1 MQNLTPSKPHFA
13 SKRRISPILLGL
25 AAVLAAAVPMKSSAW
40 TEFFPSST
48 LQVQDAGGTY
58 HNVSGTTTSIN
69 FGDVRYSNSGGV
81 ETFQVVGLAQK
92 RVERRYN
99 DDYGSSVNRRWQG
112 NVLFN
117 SPSSGVTIHQL
128 FNGSAGPHVLNA
140 TSSSS
145 SGSLR
150 TYGLTSSSQVVA
162 TGVYGVTFKL
172 ESKNWNTGTIQILV
186 NGSLKLSGSR
196 RSGTYYTKYGMYN
209 PNAAQSIKF
218 SSVHIYQ

>member
-1 MQNLTPSKPHFA
+1 MQNLKPLKHHFA
-13 SKRRISPILLGL
+13 SKSRTTSALLGL
-25 AAVLAAAVPMKSSAW
+25 AAVLAVAVPLKSSAW
-40 TEFFPSST
+40 TEIFPSSKI
-48 LQVQDAGGTY
+48 QVQDADGTY
-58 HNVSGTTTSIN
+58 HNYDGSVTSIN
-69 FGDVRYSNSGGV
+69 YGDVRYSNSSGT
-81 ETFQVVGLAQK
+81 ESFQVVGLSQK
-92 RVERRYN
+92 RMERRYY
-99 DDYGSSVNRRWQG
+99 DDYSSSVNRRWQA

-162 TGVYGVTFKL
+162 TGIYGVTFKL
-172 ESKNWNTGTIQILV
+172 ESKNWNTGNIQILI

-209 PNAAQSIKF
+209 PNAAQTIKF